1 MVQNKVW
8 DNPVLTTA
16 SKAREL
22 MGGAEGEAGITPPT
36 GGRPPPTPDSVQLKG
51 WKNGT
56 QCCTSET
63 RPQFS
68 KTDLSQWNHSLQTM
82 DFFQRGHLSC
92 RWAPTPDHLL
102 LCKLKSMSY
111 LWFKLC
117 QNILWS
123 PWIKTTHFQGSRFPA
138 WPPGYVCAFTC
149 NALESFCTHFNLYW
163 WWDGQSRGRAM
174 EMSIIARQFLE

>member
-1 MVQNKVW
+1 MTNGSEESVGHY
-8 DNPVLTTA
+8 PVLTTA

-92 RWAPTPDHLL
+92 RWAPTPR
-102 LCKLKSMSY
+102 
-111 LWFKLC
+111 
-117 QNILWS
+117 
-123 PWIKTTHFQGSRFPA
+123 P
-138 WPPGYVCAFTC
+138 
-149 NALESFCTHFNLYW
+149 
-163 WWDGQSRGRAM
+163 
-174 EMSIIARQFLE
+174 SIIMQVKVHELFMIQTVSKYTLITMNQNHSLPGLLISSLAAGVRVCVHMQSPGILLYTFQPVLMMGWAE